1 MKILTVVLALV
12 LSGCATATSRARI
25 QPSDIVVELVQ
36 FHGAVAEQYQA
47 GGMELEHFLVVT
59 AWIGNELRV
68 LQTNPP
74 QWEGQARLDW
84 PRVRSIIT
92 PFEHLAPWATKID
105 GLLQ

>member
-1 MKILTVVLALV
+1 MKIPILALALL
-12 LSGCATATSRARI
+12 LSGCSTATSRARVH
-25 QPSDIVVELVQ
+25 PSDIVVELVQ
-36 FHGAVAEQYQA
+36 FHGAVAEQYQQ

-59 AWIGNELRV
+59 AWIGDEIRI
-68 LQTNPP
+68 LQTNPR

-92 PFEHLAPWATKID
+92 PFEHLAPWAAKID